1 MSTASSRIIDLDS
14 VRDWRAAER
23 GVRYVVL
30 GDRALG
36 RALVDA
42 VVDIGADGTWT
53 QTPRKEETRCR
64 QPSPPGPAATRARPV
79 SSCT

>member
-1 MSTASSRIIDLDS
+1 
-14 VRDWRAAER
+14 VRDWRAVLSAEQHLVGVAPLLLAAPRFAILGPLAPSLGVGQATRVLAALAER

-53 QTPRKEETRCR
+53 
-64 QPSPPGPAATRARPV
+64 
-79 SSCT
+79 